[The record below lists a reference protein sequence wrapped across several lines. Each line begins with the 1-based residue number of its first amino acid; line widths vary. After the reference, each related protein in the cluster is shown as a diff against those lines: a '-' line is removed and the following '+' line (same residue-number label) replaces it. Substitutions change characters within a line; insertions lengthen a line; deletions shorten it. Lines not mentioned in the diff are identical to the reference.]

1 MSAETPENLPIN
13 VKLISEKPHIVLRL
27 DQIQRAIIENPE
39 RFETLAEDR
48 SLNHV
53 RKEIQALQ
61 EALLKKVQA
70 EARFELD
77 VLKRAGDLLDSWEN
91 ETELK
96 DILLLD
102 QDRREYLTAQF
113 EDREK
118 YTEWLDIITR
128 LREERA
134 RIFTKYLGYFEGQQ
148 TDINNKREETQR
160 KLKVCLP
167 QMEEWRQKLEPMTRV
182 QQEINF
188 YTQKAMNWLVGAL
201 AILIGITLLGH
212 FSGIWGGWFWGLIIG
227 YGFFSSMA
235 YRYAYL
241 EGEPMKELHRF
252 LSERFELKNV
262 KPFFRFED
270 PKNPQEPTRYDAT
283 RGEVLSGMLQKEIRV
298 YQQAFSGLERNR
310 EEHINYLQYLESRSS
325 WFQEQ
330 VSKIE
335 QLQSLVWQPAPERP
349 VKARVMV
356 VDTPASK
363 EADAGFAKIPTPPP
377 PAALAE
383 RKPASE
389 SRRRVRPS
397 QIKSGPAEA
406 STLSPDRVS

>member
-13 VKLISEKPHIVLRL
+13 VKLISEKPHITLRL
-27 DQIQRAIIENPE
+27 DQVQRAILENPE
-39 RFETLAEDR
+39 RFESLADDR

-53 RKEIQALQ
+53 RKEITSLQ
-61 EALLKKVQA
+61 QALLKRVQA

-77 VLKRAGDLLDSWEN
+77 VLRRAGELLDSWEN

-102 QDRREYLTAQF
+102 KDRREYLTAQF
-113 EDREK
+113 EDRTK
-118 YTEWLDIITR
+118 YTEWLDIISR
-128 LREERA
+128 LREERV
-134 RIFTKYLGYFEGQQ
+134 RIFSKYQGYFEGQQ
-148 TDINNKREETQR
+148 TDISNKRDETQR
-160 KLKVCLP
+160 KLRVCLP

-201 AILIGITLLGH
+201 AVLIGITLLGYL
-212 FSGIWGGWFWGLIIG
+212 SGIWGGWFFGLIIG

-241 EGEPMKELHRF
+241 EGEAMKDLHRF

-298 YQQAFSGLERNR
+298 YQQAFSALERNR

-325 WFQEQ
+325 WFEEQ
-330 VSKIE
+330 LRKIE
-335 QLQSLVWQPAPERP
+335 NLQSLVWQPSPERP
-349 VKARVMV
+349 VKAKVMV
-356 VDTPASK
+356 VEAPEDTAS
-363 EADAGFAKIPTPPP
+363 ETEFAKIPTPVAPP
-377 PAALAE
+377 ALAE

-389 SRRRVRPS
+389 SRRRARPS
-397 QIKSGPAEA
+397 QLKSGPAEA

>member
-1 MSAETPENLPIN
+1 MSAETPEILPIN

-27 DQIQRAIIENPE
+27 DQVQRAILENPE
-39 RFETLAEDR
+39 RFEGLAEDR

-53 RKEIQALQ
+53 RKEIEALQ
-61 EALLKKVQA
+61 QALLKKVQA

-77 VLKRAGDLLDSWEN
+77 VLKRAGELLDSWEN

-102 QDRREYLTAQF
+102 KDRREYLTAQF

-118 YTEWLDIITR
+118 YTEWLEMITR

-134 RIFTKYLGYFEGQQ
+134 RIFTKYQGYFEGQQ
-148 TDINNKREETQR
+148 TDIHNKREETQR
-160 KLKVCLP
+160 KLKVCMP

-212 FSGIWGGWFWGLIIG
+212 FSGMWGGWFWGLIIG

-298 YQQAFSGLERNR
+298 YQQAFSALERNR

-330 VSKIE
+330 LRKIE
-335 QLQSLVWQPAPERP
+335 NLQSMVWQAPPERP
-349 VKARVMV
+349 VKTRVMV
-356 VDTPASK
+356 VDTPASQ
-363 EADAGFAKIPTPPP
+363 ESDAEFAKIPTPAP

-397 QIKSGPAEA
+397 QLKSGPAEA